1 MEFKKGITME
11 DAFVIMKRILHEDVV
26 KIKITGMEIRISDDD
41 DDCNQLLVE
50 IEADEV
56 SWSCCVYPSDI
67 YATGYDLNIGGL
79 KIKYVEKVRE

>member
-26 KIKITGMEIRISDDD
+26 KIKIAGVEIHISD

-50 IEADEV
+50 IEVDEV